1 MVSEIKDPSKFK
13 ISQIQNCYGLFFKIE
28 VDLRPEAH
36 LSCWMHGSC
45 YFTVIKTKTT
55 YQLNSEKLFN
65 FVYSCHEKL
74 NNNKAFNSISEL
86 EKFFRNRNL

>member
-13 ISQIQNCYGLFFKIE
+13 VSIIQNCYGEFYKIY
-28 VDLRPEAH
+28 VDLYPEAH

-55 YQLNSEKLFN
+55 YQINSEKLFN
-65 FVYSCHEKL
+65 FVYSHYEKL
-74 NNNKAFNSISEL
+74 NNNEAFNSISEL
-86 EKFFRNRNL
+86 EKFFKSRNL